1 MHKHP
6 NLKFKEEQKVN
17 FIEDTPKLNKN
28 NLNLKEVKTRMKRTM
43 DLGFLALMVA
53 ALAFAFGHSAMAFHQ
68 ASELVC
74 MACHT
79 MHASENGSATGVIP
93 ANGFAAA
100 PAGGVTPG
108 GNPKLLLQSGV
119 TDLCLACHS
128 ESGSASTFADPSGD
142 LPPHVMSASGS
153 QAIAL
158 PGGDYWSSNQT
169 HAGDAGAGGRGHN
182 PYYSSA
188 TIQSAVILPDGNLAD
203 DRLPPG
209 SSTTLTKW
217 DCGACHAPHHGDESI
232 LYGTAAPFRL
242 LWSKP
247 AGQGIT
253 DVEFVAQGADV
264 TADEADDNHTAYQD
278 NTSAWCGQ
286 CHGTFHSDAGNGL
299 IHPSDDGLDG
309 SSVIYALYNGNPS
322 PDPTAAYSYLVP
334 IERTTATTGDFD
346 AVSND
351 LVVCMSCHRAHGA
364 STNASLPAENRDAR
378 NITRWDMETASGSGT
393 GCNKCHD
400 KGD

>member
-1 MHKHP
+1 
-6 NLKFKEEQKVN
+6 
-17 FIEDTPKLNKN
+17 
-28 NLNLKEVKTRMKRTM
+28 
-43 DLGFLALMVA
+43 MVA

-68 ASELVC
+68 ADELVC

-79 MHASENGSATGVIP
+79 MHASENGSNTGVTP

-100 PAGGVTPG
+100 PPAGVTAG

-128 ESGSASTFADPSGD
+128 EGGSAATFTDPSGD
-142 LPPHVMSASGS
+142 LPPHVMSLGGS

-158 PGGDYWSSNQT
+158 PGGDYWSSNEIHT
-169 HAGDAGAGGRGHN
+169 GDAGAGGRGHN
-182 PYYSSA
+182 PYYSDALTTS
-188 TIQSAVILPDGNLAD
+188 SVILPDGNLAD
-203 DRLPPG
+203 DLLPPG
-209 SSTTLTKW
+209 GSTTLTKW
-217 DCGACHAPHHGDESI
+217 DCGSCHAPHHGDES
-232 LYGTAAPFRL
+232 LFYGTAASFRM

-247 AGQGIT
+247 AGQGAA
-253 DVEFVAQGADV
+253 DVEFIAEGADL
-264 TADEADDNHTAYQD
+264 TDDESDTNHTAYQD

-309 SSVIYALYNGNPS
+309 TSGIYLLYNGNPS
-322 PDPTAAYSYLVP
+322 PDGTAAYSYLVP
-334 IERTTATTGDFD
+334 IERTIATTGDFD
-346 AVSND
+346 AVSTD

-364 STNASLPAENRDAR
+364 STNPGLPAENVDAR